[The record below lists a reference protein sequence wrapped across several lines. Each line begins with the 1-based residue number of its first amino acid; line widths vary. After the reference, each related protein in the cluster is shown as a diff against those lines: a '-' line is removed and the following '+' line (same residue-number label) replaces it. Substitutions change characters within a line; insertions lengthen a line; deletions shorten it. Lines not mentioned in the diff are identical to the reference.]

1 MEVGIR
7 TVIIAILTISWLPLF
22 AQHKVDP
29 GNTYHRL
36 LCIVPIVGS
45 GTFEDPRR
53 PKYAPIPRHM
63 DPTSRTGIIAYAH
76 QESDDGK
83 FAIVEFVAADRAA
96 FKEILED
103 LDPNVKTFAKGQA
116 NRADIEAEFKK
127 LKKNFTLDSL
137 RVVVL

>member
-1 MEVGIR
+1 
-7 TVIIAILTISWLPLF
+7 
-22 AQHKVDP
+22 
-29 GNTYHRL
+29 
-36 LCIVPIVGS
+36 
-45 GTFEDPRR
+45 
-53 PKYAPIPRHM
+53 M

-103 LDPNVKTFAKGQA
+103 LDPNIKTFVKGQA
-116 NRADIEAEFKK
+116 NRTDIEAEFKK
-127 LKKNFTLDSL
+127 LKKNFTFDSL